1 MTKTNALIH
10 LGQRYAIPII
20 SITAAAAVVY
30 STCRFVFSINKSKP
44 NSDTFQ
50 NATEIPT
57 PGSRYPYIGHLLALG
72 ETPSKRI
79 IQWHK
84 ELGPIIKI
92 HPGQQTWVLVSSPEL
107 AHKIFVTHGSE
118 TSFRPY
124 STYASEHY
132 SFRGKGIGFAQPGPS
147 YNKNRSAVISILA
160 PKQIETY
167 MESIGNESVELA
179 HRLLRATEEDG
190 SVDPMQHFMLQ
201 ALNVIHKVSFGD
213 RFEAIEDPKFHELSS
228 LIEETMTLG
237 GFENDLASFLPI
249 LSIVDFFGGSQVK
262 MKHFIKKKRDPVFKR
277 LLKEAMSR
285 EGPNVVKSLEEQKY
299 EFTEEDKIVLMCD
312 IIAGGTDTTATS
324 LSWNFAILSHHP
336 DVQQKAAE
344 EIDSFIRAHGRVPG
358 FQDRLEMPYC
368 IAIIKESMR
377 YRPISPFGIPHSVQ
391 QDVLIDNFIIPKGA
405 MLISSMDSM
414 HKSAENYPNPETYS
428 PERFMN
434 NLKTMH
440 AAANG
445 KLEERD
451 HYAFGWGRRLCPGI
465 YLAEAQ
471 IFNTVIQVLARCSVE
486 ADDELGL
493 PNIHESRSGG
503 VTSMPLPMS
512 YVAKNS
518 TQKPGLEEQDQPK
531 IHRIRI
537 TLTSRN
543 VKNLEKV
550 SSDLIQRAKD
560 KQLKVKGPVRLPTK
574 VLRITTRKSP
584 CGNGSE
590 TFDRFEMRIHKRLID
605 LHSPSEIVK
614 QITSISI
621 EPGVEVEVTIA

>member
-1 MTKTNALIH
+1 M
-10 LGQRYAIPII
+10 
-20 SITAAAAVVY
+20 
-30 STCRFVFSINKSKP
+30 
-44 NSDTFQ
+44 
-50 NATEIPT
+50 
-57 PGSRYPYIGHLLALG
+57 LALG
-72 ETPSKRI
+72 DAPIKKI

-92 HPGQQTWVLVSSPEL
+92 HLGQQTWVLCDSPEL

-147 YNKNRSAVISILA
+147 YNKSRSAVISILA

-167 MESIGNESVELA
+167 MDSISNESFELVN
-179 HRLLRATEEDG
+179 RLMRATEEDG

-201 ALNVIHKVSFGD
+201 ALNVIYKVSFGD
-213 RFEAIEDPKFHELSS
+213 RFEAIDDPKFHELSS

-249 LSIVDFFGGSQVK
+249 LSIVDYFAGSQVK
-262 MKHFIKKKRDPVFKR
+262 MKRFIKLKRDPVFKR
-277 LLKEAMSR
+277 LLKEAMAR
-285 EGPNVVKSLEEQKY
+285 EGPNVVKSLGEQRF

-344 EIDSFIRAHGRVPG
+344 EIDSFIKTHGRVPG
-358 FQDRLEMPYC
+358 FQDRLQVPYC
-368 IAIIKESMR
+368 IAVIKESMR
-377 YRPISPFGIPHSVQ
+377 YRSISPFGIPHSVQ

-414 HKSAENYPNPETYS
+414 HKSADNYSCPETFS
-428 PERFMN
+428 PERFMS

-445 KLEERD
+445 RLEERD

-471 IFNTVIQVLARCSVE
+471 IFNAMIQVLARCSIE

-493 PNIHESRSGG
+493 PNIHESRNGG
-503 VTSMPLPMS
+503 VTSMPLP
-512 YVAKNS
+512 YRLKFVKRANS
-518 TQKPGLEEQDQPK
+518 
-531 IHRIRI
+531 
-537 TLTSRN
+537 
-543 VKNLEKV
+543 
-550 SSDLIQRAKD
+550 
-560 KQLKVKGPVRLPTK
+560 
-574 VLRITTRKSP
+574 VL
-584 CGNGSE
+584 
-590 TFDRFEMRIHKRLID
+590 
-605 LHSPSEIVK
+605 V
-614 QITSISI
+614 
-621 EPGVEVEVTIA
+621 